1 MLHVDGSH
9 TGPDGCGQ
17 QGRCPAKHQ
26 VQPVVV
32 GGVVQENIDHQNIVK
47 VQALEKRKSLH
58 FRNWNF
64 KRCLLW
70 NILFM

>member
-9 TGPDGCGQ
+9 TGPDSCGQ

-32 GGVVQENIDHQNIVK
+32 GGVVQENIDHQNVVE
-47 VQALEKRKSLH
+47 VQTLYKYSI
-58 FRNWNF
+58 NF
-64 KRCLLW
+64 DKLTKLKLCT
-70 NILFM
+70 LF